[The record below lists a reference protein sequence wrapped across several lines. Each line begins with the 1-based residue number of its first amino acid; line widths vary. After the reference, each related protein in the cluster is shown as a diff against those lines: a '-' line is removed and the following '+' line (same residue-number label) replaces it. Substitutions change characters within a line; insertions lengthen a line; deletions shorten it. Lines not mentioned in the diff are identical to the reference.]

1 MDPTQLARFVCFTLL
16 NAPLNYLWQ
25 QFLERTFPGYPG
37 SSSSSSSSR
46 GGNNYRQDLEKGRHD
61 DNHITIGKGAGRE
74 ASSSSG
80 GAHGTSS
87 KPKLNLRNTFIKWF
101 LDGIFLG
108 ALFNTVM
115 LLVVMGALKGESVKV
130 IQRNLETV
138 SFFFFP
144 IWPAGGI

>member
-1 MDPTQLARFVCFTLL
+1 MDPIQLTRFVCFTLL

-37 SSSSSSSSR
+37 SSSSSSR
-46 GGNNYRQDLEKGRHD
+46 GGKHHRQDLEKGRHD

-80 GAHGTSS
+80 GAHATSS
-87 KPKLNLRNTFIKWF
+87 KPKLNLCNIFIKWF
-101 LDGIFLG
+101 LDSIFLG

-138 SFFFFP
+138 SLFS
-144 IWPAGGI
+144 GGD